1 MAGSPELSPRP
12 STAGGSIAGGNT
24 KGLSA
29 PRHARSQERWG
40 HELGALP
47 SRAAATSSLRPCSAL
62 GVRRSGGW
70 SEAKVPARLGP
81 DFPIRSSPKP
91 RTPSCPAPGR
101 AAGKE
106 GSRERR
112 RARAQRLKSDK
123 VCCDRK
129 PEQDVCVCVCV
140 CVCVL
145 GCSVV
150 AKGEEAI
157 DSLAILQA
165 GKGFP
170 PKLANPSKSVPGA
183 GLPSRDQ
190 AVSVA
195 GSSGGLAQ
203 LSSLLNPAPKHE
215 LFGFFHLHPGHRPGT
230 GSVTAR

>member
-12 STAGGSIAGGNT
+12 STAGGNT

-106 GSRERR
+106 ESRERR

-129 PEQDVCVCVCV
+129 PEQDMCVCVCVCV
-140 CVCVL
+140 CVCW
-145 GCSVV
+145 
-150 AKGEEAI
+150 
-157 DSLAILQA
+157 
-165 GKGFP
+165 
-170 PKLANPSKSVPGA
+170 GA
-183 GLPSRDQ
+183 RRWQRGRKRST
-190 AVSVA
+190 V
-195 GSSGGLAQ
+195 
-203 LSSLLNPAPKHE
+203 
-215 LFGFFHLHPGHRPGT
+215 
-230 GSVTAR
+230 